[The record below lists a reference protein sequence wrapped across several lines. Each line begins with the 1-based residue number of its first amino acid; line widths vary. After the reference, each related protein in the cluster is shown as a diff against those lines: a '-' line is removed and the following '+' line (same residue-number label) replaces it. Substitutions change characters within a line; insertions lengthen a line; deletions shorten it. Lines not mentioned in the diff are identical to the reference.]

1 MSILY
6 KSLQANQ
13 LFIRSSLPIVYFL
26 IFLSICF
33 LSFRLPLLVIPSLF
47 STDGCFTKFT
57 SCSSSSFISSSCMA
71 PCSSFQGEGLEGG
84 VHGMGK
90 RGTNKTQQTG
100 FQARVW
106 TKLEKCGLSKNM
118 ICKWMNGGIWHC
130 IWITFHLLTQL
141 RSQTQVCVPLVGRN
155 KQ

>member
-57 SCSSSSFISSSCMA
+57 SYLQLLHGTLLFVSRGRA
-71 PCSSFQGEGLEGG
+71 GG
-84 VHGMGK
+84 RGAWDGK
-90 RGTNKTQQTG
+90 KRDKQNSTNRLPG
-100 FQARVW
+100 PSV
-106 TKLEKCGLSKNM
+106 SKIGKM
-118 ICKWMNGGIWHC
+118 LLVQKYDFWKWMNGGIWHC